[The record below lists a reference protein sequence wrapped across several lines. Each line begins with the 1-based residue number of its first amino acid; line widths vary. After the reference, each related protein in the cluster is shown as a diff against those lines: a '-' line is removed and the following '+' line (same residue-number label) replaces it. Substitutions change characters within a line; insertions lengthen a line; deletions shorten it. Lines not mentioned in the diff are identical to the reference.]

1 MEGKVDYS
9 SAASFLPRQR
19 RGVRW
24 QRGKAQAFCP
34 DDTAVESRL
43 NIRTP
48 DSYRQRR
55 RRCREA
61 PASLPPHSTTLT
73 RIAERQGKEKRWDEE
88 GHGFYL
94 AWLRLSLNKPTTTN
108 PTPRDV
114 KTGWTLFGPLMAV
127 IKVPDPMPNMRA
139 PHVDVVKKNRLLI
152 TFPLSSARG

>member
-1 MEGKVDYS
+1 M
-9 SAASFLPRQR
+9 R
-19 RGVRW
+19 
-24 QRGKAQAFCP
+24 
-34 DDTAVESRL
+34 TA
-43 NIRTP
+43 
-48 DSYRQRR
+48 
-55 RRCREA
+55 
-61 PASLPPHSTTLT
+61 LT
-73 RIAERQGKEKRWDEE
+73 RWREKWITHQQPPFCRDSVVECGGRGARRKPFAPTTPERQGKEKRWDEE